1 MLDERPYG
9 PGLDTTEELERLSA
23 DVAIVGGGPAGSAA
37 ALTLLKYSDLRV
49 AVVERSSYA
58 SFRIGECLSP
68 TVADLLRYLSAEE
81 TLAETQPCPAH
92 GVAAAW
98 GTSDLRLQDF
108 LFTGRGLGWH
118 LDRRRF
124 DEALANLVGHRG
136 GVILTQS
143 KIEVAEHATDDIWRL
158 VIRKTA
164 ERRRVLLNAR
174 YVIDATGRRAS
185 IARAQC
191 AKFESRDRLVAI
203 SGVYQIRSPVAD
215 AGITFVEAVPSG
227 WWYTAPLPGNQMIAV
242 FMTDADIA
250 RLHRYRETASWN
262 RHLTQAVHTCDRL
275 QRGELRTPLRLHA
288 AYSGL
293 ISLPIGTGWIAS
305 GDAAVTFDPLA
316 SMGIGYA
323 VLSGIE
329 AGRVAHNVLTG
340 SGNLV
345 SAYAQS
351 VAGHFAR
358 YLELRAAYYRMEQR
372 WPDQPFWNRRH

>member
-1 MLDERPYG
+1 MLDELPYVS
-9 PGLDTTEELERLSA
+9 GLDTTEEPERLSA
-23 DVAIVGGGPAGSAA
+23 DVAIVGGGPSGSAA

-49 AVVERSSYA
+49 AVIERSSYA

-68 TVADLLRYLSAEE
+68 SVADSLRYISAEE
-81 TLAETQPCPAH
+81 TLAESQPCPAH

-124 DEALANLVGHRG
+124 DEALANLAGRRG
-136 GVILTQS
+136 GIILTQS
-143 KIEVAEHATDDIWRL
+143 KIEAAERASDGIWHL
-158 VIRKTA
+158 VIRKA
-164 ERRRVLLNAR
+164 AHRRRILLNAR

-185 IARAQC
+185 IARGQA
-191 AKFESRDRLVAI
+191 AKFESRDSLVAI
-203 SGVYQIRSPVAD
+203 SGLYKMHGPAPD

-227 WWYTAPLPGNQMIAV
+227 WWYTAPLPDNQTIAV

-250 RLHRYRETASWN
+250 RLHRYREPASWK

-275 QRGELRTPLRLHA
+275 QRGQLRTPLRLHA

-293 ISLPIGTGWIAS
+293 TSPPAGAGWIAS

-329 AGRVAHNVLTG
+329 AGRVAHNILTG
-340 SGNLV
+340 SGKLA

-351 VAGHFAR
+351 IASHFAR
-358 YLELRAAYYRMEQR
+358 YLELRASYYRMEQR